1 MLSYSYHP
9 SAMLFPAP
17 APPQPHM
24 PQPQQQQQQT
34 VHDSDGRF
42 LETIREDLV
51 TLDYL
56 IGVALLD
63 KEYAFVQYRPTEK
76 HKQCAGLRIDPVQQ
90 INMFIQV
97 LRDRSIPIETLLY
110 TLIPSAKKSFWIR
123 VSLAD
128 LTELSLEPLWMIKGK
143 VQLCP
148 KQQWVTITIDDQS
161 LQPCVLNPQSKLLL
175 THHNRN
181 GMEQLLRLVNEGL
194 TGQHQDE
201 STDEEYDDH
210 ISHSEQQETCGKC
223 KEDRAPVRLKRKVCK
238 VKEAPV
244 TGTVM
249 LHKRRKVLV
258 GGYKVSPGSEP
269 DVRDETKDKDPCST
283 THVEHITFNRGMQTR
298 MKSRQHQQV
307 KRGMNTMYNRTM
319 RSRFLYKNPNPVTLN
334 QGSRYQSPQCPSS
347 VPEAPHTER
356 QASVASGGIT
366 PHHSTFYVAASS
378 PDHLGQKSPEG
389 SMSHCV
395 SAAVEQRLGDPD
407 SASVVIPS
415 VDILPVVNQRSPLRS
430 QPLEPQRKP
439 VAQLRGAEELRSR
452 RCLLM

>member
-24 PQPQQQQQQT
+24 PQQQQQT

-210 ISHSEQQETCGKC
+210 ISHSEQHETCGKC

-238 VKEAPV
+238 VRGPRDWHRDV
-244 TGTVM
+244 T
-249 LHKRRKVLV
+249 
-258 GGYKVSPGSEP
+258 
-269 DVRDETKDKDPCST
+269 
-283 THVEHITFNRGMQTR
+283 
-298 MKSRQHQQV
+298 
-307 KRGMNTMYNRTM
+307 
-319 RSRFLYKNPNPVTLN
+319 
-334 QGSRYQSPQCPSS
+334 
-347 VPEAPHTER
+347 
-356 QASVASGGIT
+356 
-366 PHHSTFYVAASS
+366 
-378 PDHLGQKSPEG
+378 
-389 SMSHCV
+389 
-395 SAAVEQRLGDPD
+395 
-407 SASVVIPS
+407 
-415 VDILPVVNQRSPLRS
+415 
-430 QPLEPQRKP
+430 
-439 VAQLRGAEELRSR
+439 
-452 RCLLM
+452 